1 MEDAS
6 GAGIGEIEETVYD
19 AVSDVLQYAVVEDLP
34 LPSKTPPAS
43 STEAACSLRGA
54 RLEQTRKARSAVL
67 ARPVSYLEARKPQ
80 ESPHLYCSARLSV
93 ELFR

>member
-1 MEDAS
+1 MRLAM
-6 GAGIGEIEETVYD
+6 Y
-19 AVSDVLQYAVVEDLP
+19 
-34 LPSKTPPAS
+34 S
-43 STEAACSLRGA
+43 STRSLRICPCPRRPLRRVRPEAACSLRGA

-67 ARPVSYLEARKPQ
+67 ARPVSYLEARKPR